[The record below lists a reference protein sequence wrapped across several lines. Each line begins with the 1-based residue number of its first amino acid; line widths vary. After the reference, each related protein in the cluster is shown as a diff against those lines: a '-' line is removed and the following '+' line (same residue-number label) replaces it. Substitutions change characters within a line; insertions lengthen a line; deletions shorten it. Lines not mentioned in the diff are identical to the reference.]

1 MAKTVIFLSAQVKY
15 GNILNQPSSLQDS
28 FLSLALVL
36 PHPCMTYIVGS
47 HMVDNSLV
55 FHNTAYIMRLLILP
69 TYPNGQLKSIFFEKA
84 TDLRLKIGS
93 LPLDFGWPL
102 VYDSQDFFQ

>member
-1 MAKTVIFLSAQVKY
+1 MY
-15 GNILNQPSSLQDS
+15 D
-28 FLSLALVL
+28 
-36 PHPCMTYIVGS
+36 IVGS

-93 LPLDFGWPL
+93 LPFGLWVGSRL
-102 VYDSQDFFQ
+102 R